1 MKKETKH
8 KKSIYSHVGSLKDS
22 SLELKVTKDNATLI
36 FTGGITIKVKNTNAL
51 YVNPCSQL
59 MILHNKME
67 AKKATTEE
75 IDAFDSLMTAT
86 KYLFTLAQTA
96 FYDVDSITRMF
107 KFALD
112 ESEHYIES
120 IERDNVDESKNL
132 DYMKQLDII
141 FNN

>member
-1 MKKETKH
+1 
-8 KKSIYSHVGSLKDS
+8 
-22 SLELKVTKDNATLI
+22 
-36 FTGGITIKVKNTNAL
+36 
-51 YVNPCSQL
+51 
-59 MILHNKME
+59 ME